1 MRKLWPV
8 LSFGVVL
15 VMLSFPAKGYAQWT
29 ADNSD
34 PEKLGWMVG
43 APPAEEKTI
52 RFTDGHYF
60 DFPQMRW
67 TVCNFQQ
74 LMPTKRVSRGLG
86 APAPLPHA
94 DKTKAINAVTFTPW
108 GAKEAMTWEDSLS
121 ANFTDGIVVL
131 HDGKI
136 VYEYYAG
143 CLKPDNAHGAMSVT
157 KSFTGLLAEILVA
170 EGVLDEAKLVKD
182 YIPELGASAFGDAT
196 VRQVMDMT
204 TGLDYSEDY
213 ADPDA
218 EVWQHAAAGSPLPKP
233 EGYEGPRTYYEFLQT
248 VKKKGEH
255 GKGFGYKTVNS
266 DTLGWIISRVSGKDV
281 TALLSEKI
289 WRRIGAE
296 QDAFYTV
303 DSIGTPF
310 AGGGLNAGLRDL
322 ARVGQLLLDDGMMN
336 GKQIIPEKAVES
348 IRKGGDKEAFKA
360 GGYESLQGWSY
371 RSMWWVTHNKNGAYM
386 ARGVHGQSLYIDPA
400 ARMVIARFSSHPK
413 AGNGANDPTTLPA
426 YDALARSLQSSI
438 KQKMK

>member
-1 MRKLWPV
+1 MNRFYTALPFV
-8 LSFGVVL
+8 AALTLSL
-15 VMLSFPAKGYAQWT
+15 FPLQGHAQWS
-29 ADNSD
+29 AENSD

-43 APPAEEKTI
+43 APPAADKII

-60 DFPQMRW
+60 DFPQLRW

-74 LMPTKRVSRGLG
+74 LMPTKRVSQGLG
-86 APAPLPHA
+86 APMPLPRA
-94 DKTKAINAVTFTPW
+94 ERVTDIDATTFIPL
-108 GAKEAMTWEDSLS
+108 GKEKAMTWKESLS

-170 EGVLDEAKLVKD
+170 DGTLDETRLVKN
-182 YIPELGASAFGDAT
+182 YIPELANSAFGDAT
-196 VRQVMDMT
+196 VRQLMDMT

-233 EGYEGPRTYYEFLQT
+233 KDYKGPRTYYEFLQT
-248 VKKKGEH
+248 VEKQGEH
-255 GKGFGYKTVNS
+255 GKEFGYKTVNS
-266 DTLGWIISRVSGKDV
+266 DALGWIISRVSGKDV
-281 TALLSEKI
+281 ATLLSEKI
-289 WRRIGAE
+289 WNRIGAE

-322 ARVGQLLLDDGMMN
+322 ARVGQVLLDDGVMN
-336 GKQIIPEKAVES
+336 GQRIIPQQAIAS

-360 GGYESLQGWSY
+360 GNYALLPGWSY
-371 RSMWWVTHNKNGAYM
+371 RSMWWVTNNKNGAYM
-386 ARGVHGQSLYIDPA
+386 ARGVHGQSLYIDPS

-413 AGNGANDPTTLPA
+413 AGNANNDPTTLPA
-426 YDALARSLQSSI
+426 YDALARSLQSSM
-438 KQKMK
+438 KQKTE